1 MPEAQESEMK
11 YHLNQC
17 RLLLL
22 MAITM
27 AAMTAVLSSCGKDDE
42 PTTTIDYYLEVEE
55 EFLVDG
61 VVDHTDRYYSP
72 ITLMKEAMRKAYPT
86 PNATGD
92 NDAVIKACDE
102 LYQRYIEM
110 YDCKA
115 EHLTCLV
122 HLVRATKSGDIVK
135 HNERLK
141 TYTFDINPPED
152 ETGE

>member
-1 MPEAQESEMK
+1 MPKALESDMK
-11 YHLNQC
+11 YHFNQC

-27 AAMTAVLSSCGKDDE
+27 AAMMAMLSSCGNDDE
-42 PTTTIDYYLEVEE
+42 PTTTIDYYLKVEE
-55 EFLVDG
+55 VFLVDG
-61 VVDHTDRYYSP
+61 AVDHTDRYYSP
-72 ITLMKEAMRKAYPT
+72 ITLMKEAIRKAYPT

-92 NDAVIKACDE
+92 DEAVIKACDD
-102 LYQRYIEM
+102 LYLRYIEM
-110 YDCKA
+110 YDSKA

-122 HLVRATKSGDIVK
+122 HLVRATMSGDIVK
-135 HNERLK
+135 LNEPLK